1 VRYKNEEKDDHNS
14 RRRVGGGVVGV
25 YEKAV
30 LVIDDAVGILDVV
43 TIMLEM
49 EGYEVVK
56 ALDAFIVLAP
66 IETTAPNLILLDVV
80 LSTMSGYE
88 CIEQLRQHHD
98 AILIL
103 LFTVLKH
110 TPEEVEQLGVAGYL
124 RKPFHR
130 SELLHKVKELLVD
143 PGYALPEP
151 GLRRDHSNAVLSC

>member
-1 VRYKNEEKDDHNS
+1 MKKR
-14 RRRVGGGVVGV
+14 
-25 YEKAV
+25 V

-43 TIMLEM
+43 IIMLEM
-49 EGYEVVK
+49 EGYEVVT
-56 ALDAFIVLAP
+56 ALNAAIALAR
-66 IETTAPNLILLDVV
+66 IETAAPDLILLDVA
-80 LSTMSGYE
+80 LPTMSGYE
-88 CIEQLRQHHD
+88 CIEQLRQHH
-98 AILIL
+98 AATPIIQ
-103 LFTVLKH
+103 FTVLKH